1 MAAAAVCLGQST
13 LANSTSNVAP
23 ASDSTPIDWSLR
35 RKVFFRRLFGPNAV
49 WETLPGLAFDEARN
63 FPHEWGRGF
72 GGITKRFGS
81 QYGQFVVSETIE
93 LGVAAVHREDPRY
106 HRLVGHPFGERVKH
120 TLASVFVVRDDKGG
134 RTVALGRFAGVY
146 GATAASLIWNP
157 ADQRNLRSFTI
168 NSSIPFAAKAGSNA
182 WQEFWPDVTAW
193 RHRRALRK
201 ATTDIDKVVQKSAA
215 AHKTD

>member
-1 MAAAAVCLGQST
+1 MCLGQST
-13 LANSTSNVAP
+13 AVTSSNSVTPA
-23 ASDSTPIDWSLR
+23 ASDNTQIDWTLR
-35 RKVFFRRLFGPNAV
+35 RRVFFRRLFGPNAI
-49 WETLPGLAFDEARN
+49 WETIPGLAFDEARN

-106 HRLVGHPFGERVKH
+106 HRLNGHPFGQRVKH

-134 RTVALGRFAGVY
+134 RTIALGRIAGVY

-201 ATTDIDKVVQKSAA
+201 ATGDIEKVVQKSAA